1 MKHTCALLVVAA
13 ALVGLGSP
21 GNFAAA
27 QDGAARPAR
36 PAAQNRPAKPTAPNV
51 VEVPGRNEV
60 NEWTIS
66 LAGGLLEGTFIR
78 YAADIAKVLDDGNNL
93 RVIPLVTY
101 GAVGNVTDLLHL
113 RGVDIAITQ
122 ADVLEH
128 FRRELQIS
136 NIQDRIHFI
145 SPLFHSEVHIY
156 TREEFKTIK
165 DLTGRKVAFNTRG
178 SAANYTGNIV
188 FDRLGVK
195 VEKVF
200 MNNSL
205 ALEAMRKGELAGI
218 VHVVGKPNDLF
229 AKFKPEPGFHFL
241 PIEDDSKFT
250 DYYVPARLTAEDYP
264 NLIPAGT
271 TVPTIAVQTVLAVF
285 NWPVGSDRYRRVV
298 RFIDAYFEKFSQL
311 QQPPFQPKWQEVNA
325 AGTVPGWTRFA
336 AAEEWLKR
344 NREQQRQ
351 PRVAQQEQF
360 NQFLA
365 AKTGGGQAA
374 VTPRQREQ
382 LFEEFLKW
390 SQARDRR

>member
-178 SAANYTGNIV
+178 SAANLTGGQEPERVVAAEVTPNI
-188 FDRLGVK
+188 FATLGVPAFIGRQAAARGIPRRA
-195 VEKVF
+195 VRRCHAAAAAVGHHRRLVDHAGGPSEV
-200 MNNSL
+200 
-205 ALEAMRKGELAGI
+205 AGREPERRLAG
-218 VHVVGKPNDLF
+218 GDAGLF
-229 AKFKPEPGFHFL
+229 REHG
-241 PIEDDSKFT
+241 DD
-250 DYYVPARLTAEDYP
+250 ARSR
-264 NLIPAGT
+264 
-271 TVPTIAVQTVLAVF
+271 TIH
-285 NWPVGSDRYRRVV
+285 RR
-298 RFIDAYFEKFSQL
+298 
-311 QQPPFQPKWQEVNA
+311 N
-325 AGTVPGWTRFA
+325 G
-336 AAEEWLKR
+336 
-344 NREQQRQ
+344 
-351 PRVAQQEQF
+351 
-360 NQFLA
+360 
-365 AKTGGGQAA
+365 
-374 VTPRQREQ
+374 
-382 LFEEFLKW
+382 
-390 SQARDRR
+390 